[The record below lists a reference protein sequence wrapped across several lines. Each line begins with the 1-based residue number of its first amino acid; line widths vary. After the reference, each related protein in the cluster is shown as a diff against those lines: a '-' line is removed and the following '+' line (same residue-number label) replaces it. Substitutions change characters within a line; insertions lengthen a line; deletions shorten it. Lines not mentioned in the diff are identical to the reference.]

1 MDKIKKQIYGLRR
14 KGFFSIFIS
23 SAASKVITFIGGMII
38 VRIMSKEDYGSYTY
52 VINCLGV
59 LTILNDFGCAQAT
72 MQLCSE
78 YNKDKKKYEE
88 YFIFGIRTGLGFVI
102 ITSIVVFLSP
112 FFYPYN
118 SEDMARLVQELC
130 LFPLISTVNSFL
142 VANLRSSFK
151 TKKYAIANFSSC
163 VLNYIVILPLAY
175 IYGLKGAIISKYLIP
190 ILEFAF
196 LFFLSHDS
204 IRFNYR
210 IDSLEQTK
218 KKEFIK
224 LALSSQ
230 ISSGI
235 SQIMTLVDVFV
246 IGLIIKET
254 SAISSYKV
262 GTIIPTAL
270 EFIPQSVMIM
280 AVPYFAQNRIDKEWV
295 VKNTKKVV
303 LIGTVV
309 YLVVYGFFY
318 AFAPLVI
325 VIIFGEKY
333 RDSMICF
340 RILLIGFYFTSAFK
354 IPISNII
361 YTQRKVKINIIMS
374 TFGGILNCIL
384 DYYMIIKWG
393 SVGAAQATT
402 IVQIVISFSYL
413 AFIIRIFKKEY
424 KNNA

>member
-1 MDKIKKQIYGLRR
+1 M
-14 KGFFSIFIS
+14 
-23 SAASKVITFIGGMII
+23 
-38 VRIMSKEDYGSYTY
+38 
-52 VINCLGV
+52 
-59 LTILNDFGCAQAT
+59 
-72 MQLCSE
+72 
-78 YNKDKKKYEE
+78 
-88 YFIFGIRTGLGFVI
+88 
-102 ITSIVVFLSP
+102 
-112 FFYPYN
+112 
-118 SEDMARLVQELC
+118 
-130 LFPLISTVNSFL
+130 
-142 VANLRSSFK
+142 
-151 TKKYAIANFSSC
+151 
-163 VLNYIVILPLAY
+163 ILPLAY

-361 YTQRKVKINIIMS
+361 HTQRKVKINIIMS